1 MPPAN
6 MAVKRQLRRQ
16 IRPFVENALKKGPLG
31 LAADFRQMK
40 QRDDPSPMS
49 EFIAQEPNGKNR
61 YKDIGC
67 LDNNRVV
74 LSIGPCSYIHAN
86 YVSTPNNPK
95 RFICTQLSSCKLI
108 PPDQYAS
115 QGPLPTTC
123 SEFWHMIVQHEV
135 EVIIM
140 LCNFVEQ
147 TEQQYLYVH
156 QVILNLLRVAGW
168 LPRSLEPY
176 LEMFSEQYLKLTK

>member
-1 MPPAN
+1 MAPLCYWKVKAAFRDAELTRAFDQVSEAEPVSIESWSYLMPPAN
-6 MAVKRQLRRQ
+6 TAVKMQLRRQ
-16 IRPFVENALKKGPLG
+16 IRPFVENALRKGPLG

-40 QRDDPSPMS
+40 RKDDPLPMS

-95 RFICTQLSSCKLI
+95 RFICTQLKRKLI
-108 PPDQYAS
+108 QSA
-115 QGPLPTTC
+115 GTPTDN
-123 SEFWHMIVQHEV
+123 
-135 EVIIM
+135 M
-140 LCNFVEQ
+140 L
-147 TEQQYLYVH
+147 
-156 QVILNLLRVAGW
+156 
-168 LPRSLEPY
+168 
-176 LEMFSEQYLKLTK
+176 